1 MHKWTFT
8 EFKEFSESV
17 LGKASAW
24 HLGTLAVGFSITREG
39 GAVKVAPATG
49 NQKLMLDYVDSN
61 ALITAMDEDS
71 AFAEH
76 DTAFYVG
83 VWGESAPEAVFSGF
97 PVSMDMA
104 RQPLFP
110 REGAWVVNRR
120 GTEFI
125 PDWKVKEDYQSLKDR
140 ISALEDE
147 LAISQREATRLGIL
161 RRVILGE
168 NELASRA
175 MSRYKHELQTTRE
188 ELNEAKRSHL
198 DTLNRVSGLEERTAA
213 LESHAAALEAEAAA
227 SAARLASVPWR
238 VVWVW
243 WKIRRIIPTRV
254 LVRTVRVLNF
264 VRGNMH
270 NHEAHLGWNVEANRY
285 VTSRYHQYLDEGAS
299 REEGGNIGING
310 EHLTITF
317 LSLNRSGLSK
327 KLCRSIAEHIPAFK
341 GEVLIIDNGSTE
353 DELESLERYLAG
365 MPFKWRIERLGQ
377 NYGVAGGRNRTM
389 PFVQTPWVMMLDNDI
404 YLLKNP
410 LPSIQRDLSLL
421 GCHFM
426 ALTLLNDDKETTMI
440 RGGNIYL
447 GLHENELVI
456 GCGSAYLP
464 SFTAPEGPGF

>member
-1 MHKWTFT
+1 MERLNFGTESKYIAVEAAVHLARYATVRQLCVGKRVLDASCGEGYGTALLARWGAKSAVGVDISADAIEAARKTFSDSGATYVCSSGENLPSALGDSKFDLIVSLETVEHVDDPALFLSNLRNLLAENGTLVVSCPNDFWYYDKGGKNEYHLHKWTFT

-264 VRGNMH
+264 VRGKH
-270 NHEAHLGWNVEANRY
+270 A
-285 VTSRYHQYLDEGAS
+285 
-299 REEGGNIGING
+299 
-310 EHLTITF
+310 
-317 LSLNRSGLSK
+317 
-327 KLCRSIAEHIPAFK
+327 
-341 GEVLIIDNGSTE
+341 
-353 DELESLERYLAG
+353 
-365 MPFKWRIERLGQ
+365 
-377 NYGVAGGRNRTM
+377 
-389 PFVQTPWVMMLDNDI
+389 
-404 YLLKNP
+404 
-410 LPSIQRDLSLL
+410 
-421 GCHFM
+421 
-426 ALTLLNDDKETTMI
+426 
-440 RGGNIYL
+440 
-447 GLHENELVI
+447 
-456 GCGSAYLP
+456 
-464 SFTAPEGPGF
+464 